1 MDNLARKDETAEEFG
16 SFLHMISA
24 VSDVAAL
31 DQMCHEFLYR
41 QAPQRGLELAAGMA
55 WANPFFLPNIPRD
68 SMGAL
73 ALDRGAFAELIMRAK
88 LTAARAEATRLL
100 VASAPFAAPAFFTDA
115 LTTALGLAPADFFA
129 AATDPEALGSA
140 GLDQEPDEFALVR
153 EGLLPGV
160 GTIASHAMRA
170 TPYATRL
177 LGRYDVK
184 PIVVF
189 RDLADTIA
197 DLDEALVAGT
207 ASLSLAAMLPSGY
220 AALERETRLLL
231 LAGRFGAWIGD
242 FERSWI
248 RAAQEGV
255 LQPLFL
261 SYEADFLGDR
271 HLLARK
277 IADHLGPKANA
288 MKIAA
293 VLDDRELTPARKGAD
308 LPAPVL
314 EMLAR
319 VTEAYHG
326 ANA

>member
-1 MDNLARKDETAEEFG
+1 MDNLARKDESAEEFG

-41 QAPQRGLELAAGMA
+41 QPPQKGLELAAGMS
-55 WANPFFLPNIPRD
+55 WANPFFLPNIPRE
-68 SMGAL
+68 SLGLL
-73 ALDRGAFAELIMRAK
+73 ALDRGAFAELVMRAK
-88 LTAARAEATRLL
+88 LTAARAEAMRLL
-100 VASAPFAAPAFFTDA
+100 IAAAPFAAPAFFTDA
-115 LTTALGLAPADFFA
+115 LTAALGLAPADFFA
-129 AATDPEALGSA
+129 AAADAEALGSA
-140 GLDQEPDEFALVR
+140 GMDQEPDEFALVR

-160 GTIASHAMRA
+160 GTIAGHAMRA
-170 TPYATRL
+170 TPYAARL
-177 LGRYDVK
+177 LGRYGVK

-189 RDLADTIA
+189 RDLADTVA
-197 DLDEALVAGT
+197 DMDEALMAGI
-207 ASLSLAAMLPSGY
+207 APMSLAAMLPSAY

-293 VLDDRELTPARKGAD
+293 VLDDRELTPSGKGAD
-308 LPAPVL
+308 LPASVR
-314 EMLAR
+314 EILAR
-319 VTEAYHG
+319 ASEAYHG
-326 ANA
+326 ATA

>member
-1 MDNLARKDETAEEFG
+1 MDNLARKDESAEEFG

-41 QAPQRGLELAAGMA
+41 QPPQRGLELAAGMA
-55 WANPFFLPNIPRD
+55 WANPFFLPNIPRA

-88 LTAARAEATRLL
+88 LTAARAEAIRLL
-100 VASAPFAAPAFFTDA
+100 VVSAPFAAPSFFTDA
-115 LTTALGLAPADFFA
+115 LTTALGLSPADFFA
-129 AATDPEALGSA
+129 SAADPQALGSA
-140 GLDQEPDEFALVR
+140 ALDQEPDEFALVR

-189 RDLADTIA
+189 RGLADTIA

-207 ASLSLAAMLPSGY
+207 APLALAGTLPSAY
-220 AALERETRLLL
+220 ATLGRETRLLL
-231 LAGRFGAWIGD
+231 LAGRFGAWICD

-248 RAAQEGV
+248 RAAQDGV
-255 LQPLFL
+255 LMPLFL
-261 SYEADFLGDR
+261 SYEDDFLGDR

-293 VLDDRELTPARKGAD
+293 VLDDRELAPSGKGAD
-308 LPAPVL
+308 LPVSVT

-319 VTEAYHG
+319 TADAYHG
-326 ANA
+326 TSA